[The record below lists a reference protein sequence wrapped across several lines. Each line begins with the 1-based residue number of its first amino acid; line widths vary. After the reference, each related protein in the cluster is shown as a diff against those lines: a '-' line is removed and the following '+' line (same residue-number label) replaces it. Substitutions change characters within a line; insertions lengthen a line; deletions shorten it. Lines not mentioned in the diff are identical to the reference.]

1 MPDRC
6 AARSS
11 EAKGHT
17 HDATTSRHPCVID
30 AAPAKTSYAPRVGH
44 VPELS
49 RVRLRAGLPFV
60 VLGLACVIAGGLV
73 AAVTAHAPTQP
84 ASWAAAYLVLVGGV
98 AALGFGAGQAVL
110 ASTVPTPRQVGLQLG
125 AWYVGNA
132 AVLVGTLVEN
142 TRLVDLGGLLLVAGL
157 VLLVHGVRG
166 SGRRRAGRESTNGEH
181 GGHSGEGAPSAP
193 SWALLAYRGLVLL
206 LLVSI
211 PVGLV
216 LANA

>member
-1 MPDRC
+1 
-6 AARSS
+6 
-11 EAKGHT
+11 
-17 HDATTSRHPCVID
+17 
-30 AAPAKTSYAPRVGH
+30 

-49 RVRLRAGLPFV
+49 RARLRAGLPFV

-73 AAVTAHAPTQP
+73 AAATAHAPTQP

-98 AALGFGAGQAVL
+98 ATLGFGAGQAVL
-110 ASTVPTPRQVGLQLG
+110 ASTVPTSGQVGLQLG
-125 AWYVGNA
+125 AWYAGNA

-142 TRLVDLGGLLLVAGL
+142 TLLVDLGGLLLVVGL

-166 SGRRRAGRESTNGEH
+166 AGH
-181 GGHSGEGAPSAP
+181 GTPG
-193 SWALLAYRGLVLL
+193 WALLAYRGLVLL

-211 PVGLV
+211 PVGLA